1 MITYKVYERIKT
13 INESETQQST
23 TTSQTLAT
31 KIFGLTLYKK
41 VMDSV
46 IDIIDSEKEEVG
58 FKKPY
63 K

>member
-1 MITYKVYERIKT
+1 MITYKVYERIRT
-13 INESETQQST
+13 INQSDTQQST

-46 IDIIDSEKEEVG
+46 IDIIDSENKEIG
-58 FKKPY
+58 FKKSY

>member
-1 MITYKVYERIKT
+1 MITYKVHERIRT
-13 INESETQQST
+13 VNQSDTQQST
-23 TTSQTLAT
+23 ATNQTLIT

-58 FKKPY
+58 FKKSY